1 MVDEQATVE
10 VVDFVLD
17 ADGEQAVGL
26 DFPFLVVAVEKPDP
40 HPVRALDVLVI
51 VRDRQAAFLVD
62 LQFVGGPGDFRIGQT
77 QRPRF
82 LVVLAGDVDDDDAL
96 GNGNLNGG
104 KADARRGIHGFQHVV
119 HQRADFVVDAVDRF
133 ADETQSRIGQGDD
146 VEFGHAGQ
154 IGNRLR
160 RVNVA
165 INGKI
170 ANCVA
175 AIAES
180 FYVCPM
186 DAAILQIGTR
196 IITVGEATMAV
207 VFAALIVL
215 VAMAIALWR
224 GARARAAAE
233 AAAVERG
240 HELEARIADLLRT
253 QSEMTGRIQT
263 MAEVFGTRQS
273 DLTKALVERLDGVG
287 HRLGQSMARTTEDTH
302 SNLRKLHERLA
313 VIDNAQK
320 SIHELTG
327 QVTGLQQ
334 ILANKQARGAFGQG
348 RMEAIISDGLPAGS
362 YSFQATLSN
371 DRRPDCLIHM
381 PNGAAALVVDAKFP
395 LEGFSRF
402 REAETPADRD
412 AAAKL
417 VRRDVNEH
425 IKAIRERYFLPGET
439 QDTAFLFVPSEAL
452 FADLHDH
459 FDDLI
464 QKAHRAR
471 IVIVSPALLVLSI
484 QIVQTILRDVRMRE
498 EALVIQREVA
508 HLVEDTNR
516 LRDRVLSLQRHFGK
530 ASEFVDQILI
540 SSEKIVKRGGK
551 IETLDFDDV
560 RRDDEAETAPRS
572 AAE

>member
-1 MVDEQATVE
+1 MVDL
-10 VVDFVLD
+10 VLD
-17 ADGEQAVGL
+17 ADGKDSVGV
-26 DFPFLVVAVEKPDP
+26 DFPLLVVAVEELRP
-40 HPVRALDVLVI
+40 HPVGTLDVLVI
-51 VRDRQAAFLVD
+51 FRDRQTAFLID
-62 LQFVGGPGDFRIGQT
+62 LEIIRGPGDFRVGKT
-77 QRPRF
+77 QRLWF
-82 LVVLAGDVDDDDAL
+82 LVVLARDIDDDDAL
-96 GNGNLNGG
+96 RHGNLDRGQS
-104 KADARRGIHGFQHVV
+104 DARRGIHGFQHVV
-119 HQRADFVVDAVDRF
+119 HQLADFVIDAIDRL
-133 ADETQSRIGQGDD
+133 ADETQARIRKGYD
-146 VEFGHAGQ
+146 VEFGHAGD
-154 IGNRLR
+154 IGNQSP

-165 INGKI
+165 AERVIGI
-170 ANCVA
+170 FFAG
-175 AIAES
+175 IAES

-186 DAAILQIGTR
+186 NEPLLQIGTR
-196 IITVGEATMAV
+196 VVGFGEATIAAILFALVLLLVVAV
-207 VFAALIVL
+207 V
-215 VAMAIALWR
+215 MWR
-224 GARARAAAE
+224 SARARAAAE
-233 AAAVERG
+233 AAAAERG

-273 DLTKALVERLDGVG
+273 DLTKALVDRLDGVG
-287 HRLGQSMARTTEDTH
+287 HRLGQSMAKTTEDTH
-302 SNLRKLHERLA
+302 TNLRQLHERLA

-348 RMEAIISDGLPAGS
+348 RMEAIIADGLPTGS

-381 PNGAAALVVDAKFP
+381 PNNAAALVIDAKFP
-395 LEGFSRF
+395 LEGFTRF
-402 REAETPADRD
+402 RDAETPAEQD

-425 IKAIRERYFLPGET
+425 IKAIRERYFIPGET

-464 QKAHRAR
+464 QKAHRVR
-471 IVIVSPALLVLSI
+471 VVIVSPALLVLSV

-508 HLVEDTNR
+508 QLVEDTNR

-540 SSEKIVKRGGK
+540 SSDKIVKRGGK
-551 IETLDFDDV
+551 IETLDFDEM
-560 RRDDEAETAPRS
+560 RRDDEPQPASRS